1 MKFLIGC
8 PPPESKTAAASF
20 RPLLKLL
27 KKESGDI
34 TKSHNWVSLISYCAV
49 HEFSAIWI
57 DWELIQSDYIA
68 FYTKLERLHPGLPM
82 IIISSGLDI
91 DAKLCEPNRLLFAY
105 LHPDQIET
113 KVPELLERLQLY
125 QSLKVDPA
133 PKSLTPTGMGDF
145 VGNSKEMLELYEQ
158 IARVAAS
165 DFTVLIQGK
174 SGSGKEVVART
185 LHELSPRAKKRFVG
199 INCAAIPENLLE
211 SELFGYEKGAFTDAQ
226 SAKPGKFELA
236 DGGTLFL
243 DEIGDMPL
251 NLQAKL
257 LRVLDDHQVERLG
270 STQSKKVNVRL
281 ISATNQDLR
290 AKIEAGYFRSDLFY
304 RLNVIPIQLKPI
316 INRGDDILILT
327 LNILGRLIKQNS
339 VRLQTI
345 SWDFIDKIQS
355 LPIKGNVREL
365 ENILTRS
372 LFQLSGSV
380 LKAQDLKVELPA
392 TNLEETAAEILPLWQ
407 MEKNLI
413 AQTLNIMNWNLSQAA
428 RALEIS
434 RTALYRK
441 MRKYQLQKEVG
452 ESESGKN
459 GDL

>member
-8 PPPESKTAAASF
+8 PPPESKAAAAPF
-20 RPLLKLL
+20 TQLVKLM

-34 TKSHNWVSLISYCAV
+34 TKSNNWVSVVSYCAV
-49 HEFSAIWI
+49 HQYSAIWI
-57 DWELIQSDYIA
+57 DWELIQSDYTP
-68 FYTKLERLHPGLPM
+68 FYTKIERMHPDLPM
-82 IIISSGLDI
+82 IIISSGSDI
-91 DAKLCEPNRLLFAY
+91 DARLCEPNRLLFAY
-105 LHPDQIET
+105 LHSDQIES

-125 QSLKVDPA
+125 QALKADPA
-133 PKSLTPTGMGDF
+133 PKSLNPMGMGDF
-145 VGNSKEMLELYEQ
+145 IGNSKEMLELYEQ
-158 IARVAAS
+158 ITKVAAS

-174 SGSGKEVVART
+174 SGSGKEVVARA

-226 SAKPGKFELA
+226 QAKPGKFELA

-251 NLQAKL
+251 SLQAKL

-270 STQSKKVNVRL
+270 GTKSKKINVRL

-290 AKIEAGYFRSDLFY
+290 AKIDAGDFRSDLFY
-304 RLNVIPIQLKPI
+304 RLNVIPVHLEPI

-327 LNILGRLIKQNS
+327 LNILGKLMNQNS
-339 VRLQTI
+339 IQLQSI
-345 SWDFIDKIQS
+345 SREFIDKIQS

-372 LFQLSGSV
+372 LFQLSGPV
-380 LKAQDLKVELPA
+380 LKAQDLKVELLA
-392 TNLEETAAEILPLWQ
+392 TIPEETAPEILPLWQ
-407 MEKNLI
+407 MEKNMI
-413 AQTLNIMNWNLSQAA
+413 AQTLKKLDWNLSQAA
-428 RALEIS
+428 RTLEIS

-441 MRKYQLQKEVG
+441 MKKYHLQKEG
-452 ESESGKN
+452 EEG
-459 GDL
+459 